1 MFMQVMHK
9 TYAGSGAICTGVAA
23 KVEGTIPYEMARKE
37 TRGQRVFR
45 IGHPSGIMPVE
56 CETERRSNT
65 YDIKRA
71 AIGRTARRIMDG
83 FVYVPQTL
91 LSSK

>member
-23 KVEGTIPYEMARKE
+23 KIEGTIPHELARKE
-37 TRGQRVFR
+37 TRGQKVFR

-56 CETERRSNT
+56 SDVERKLDK
-65 YDIKRA
+65 YEVKRA

-83 FVYVPQTL
+83 FVYVRKTL
-91 LSSK
+91 LTS